1 MCWRKLTPVFPRRFD
16 DQERAVTG
24 VMLANYKGGVHLED
38 IVQVTEVQTEH
49 N

>member
-1 MCWRKLTPVFPRRFD
+1 MCSRKLSAVFLRRFD
-16 DQERAVTG
+16 DQERAVAR